1 MIACFTPFF
10 SPCISPSSHPAIYP
24 SILFVM
30 HGSSSYLNLP
40 VRFSAP
46 RRGRR
51 HHQLRDLRGGI
62 LTAHCTCLRISVPP
76 AVRKLVSWCFEHRD
90 LHQPSAEI
98 TGIIPSLTWSDVPL
112 IVSVF
117 ACVFQCP
124 LQRSPAS
131 SAARS
136 AWWSSRQW
144 WPSCAGAS
152 RLAVRATSGTR
163 TSSGR

>member
-1 MIACFTPFF
+1 MYLSIQ
-10 SPCISPSSHPAIYP
+10 PSSHS
-24 SILFVM
+24 SIHLSIHPVCHAWQFI
-30 HGSSSYLNLP
+30 LP
-40 VRFSAP
+40 ELACAFQCLP

-62 LTAHCTCLRISVPP
+62 LAAHCTCLRISVPP

-136 AWWSSRQW
+136 AWWSSRPW